1 MKTQKVNFIA
11 LVALVIGIITMSF
24 KLTEDSTTYHFTGDS
39 TQPGEFAKT
48 SNWAVG
54 NSDDDCQ
61 PLGDFPCE
69 IEVPNESSLL
79 QVIGNKSNEE
89 VLDINPLSKRN

>member
-24 KLTEDSTTYHFTGDS
+24 KLSEDSTTYHFKGTS
-39 TQPGEFAKT
+39 TDEGEFADP
-48 SNWAVG
+48 SNWEEG
-54 NSDDDCQ
+54 ESNDC
-61 PLGDFPCE
+61 LTFGDFPCE

-79 QVIGNKSNEE
+79 QVLGNKSNEE
-89 VLDINPLSKRN
+89 VLEINPFSRKN